1 MIETTV
7 KCVIREPLTSR
18 YVLLLETLC
27 GHYLIPVNVGDFEAE
42 SIYCVLNRINTPRPM
57 TYEFI
62 ARILDSIDDANID
75 RVVVDRYENGNY
87 KASIYV
93 ICNKSEKRVDCRPS
107 DGITLALR
115 MGVPVYVEDDILCPA
130 CCVDRT
136 HINEDDNKI
145 LGTLIDNQD
154 SLFWNT

>member
-27 GHYLIPVNVGDFEAE
+27 GHYLIPVNVGDLEAE

-62 ARILDSIDDANID
+62 ARIIDSIEDANID
-75 RVVVDRYENGNY
+75 RVVVDRYEQGNY

-93 ICNKSEKRVDCRPS
+93 ICSKSEKKIDCRPS
-107 DGITLALR
+107 DGIALAMR
-115 MGVPVYVEDDILCPA
+115 MGVPVYVEDDILCPT

-136 HINEDDNKI
+136 NINERDNKV
-145 LGTLIDNQD
+145 LANLIDDQD
-154 SLFWNT
+154 GPLWHI

>member
-62 ARILDSIDDANID
+62 ARILDSIEDANID

-93 ICNKSEKRVDCRPS
+93 MCNKSEKRIDCRPS

-115 MGVPVYVEDDILCPA
+115 MGVPVYVEDDILCPS

>member
-62 ARILDSIDDANID
+62 ARILDSIEDANID
-75 RVVVDRYENGNY
+75 RVLWTDMRTETIKPAFMLCAINL
-87 KASIYV
+87 
-93 ICNKSEKRVDCRPS
+93 KSVSTAD
-107 DGITLALR
+107 LR
-115 MGVPVYVEDDILCPA
+115 TV
-130 CCVDRT
+130 
-136 HINEDDNKI
+136 
-145 LGTLIDNQD
+145 
-154 SLFWNT
+154 